1 MPSRNL
7 TIALISL
14 MALWMTITVTAQ
26 DNLLQNPGFNGSGT
40 YVDQRPGGSEY
51 SFAIASGWSGWQTR
65 SPSTESWM
73 NIEPIAFPHTGA
85 SKREGDASQNIG
97 RGDATFTAAVYQTIS
112 GVTDGSTYR
121 FSTWVLQDSDAG
133 SGSQTR
139 VGIGSNVG
147 GNPFGSPITWSPWL
161 TAIDSWQQVT
171 IEATV
176 PAGSITVF
184 IYSTQSAPTAGN
196 QNYYDDAS
204 LILIGGD
211 GAVDVGAGQ
220 TDAEGTVVPPAPPT
234 STPQTFA
241 PFVSVQSNQDDGERI
256 HTVGSGDTLAAIAA
270 AYGVPINEILE
281 LNGLTR
287 EQARFLRIGQQL
299 IISEA
304 DPNAV
309 AAAEA
314 TEDVVDDTTTDD
326 TSADDTTASSSGF
339 ASPTPQV
346 VAQEPTNIPSPTSVP
361 TEEEVVEEAT
371 EVPTEEKTEEPTPD
385 VSATP
390 TEIPA
395 TPTDAPPA
403 PVEQG
408 EDADPLAIDTGV
420 CTLMFD
426 DSNSNNIQ
434 DSDED
439 LLSGGQIT
447 ISASGSE
454 AEQVYITDG
463 SEPFCFEELD
473 PGLYTMTSVAP
484 DGYGLNS
491 SVRSVSIQAGQA
503 FTVSFAAIEGLEI
516 AAAPTLDTV
525 AIADEPI
532 IEETPSDSSN
542 NFRNIAGILVL
553 GLAGVVLVGGVVVGF
568 IVGRR

>member
-1 MPSRNL
+1 MSRRNL
-7 TIALISL
+7 TIALISF
-14 MALWMTITVTAQ
+14 MALWMTITTSAQ
-26 DNLLQNPGFNGSGT
+26 DNLLQNPGFNTAGN
-40 YVDQRPGGSEY
+40 YVDQRPSGSAY
-51 SFAIASGWSGWQTR
+51 AFAIAPGWNGWQTL

-73 NIEPIAFPHTGA
+73 NIEPIAYPHTGG

-112 GVTDGSTYR
+112 GVAEGSTYR
-121 FSTWVLQDSDAG
+121 FTVWALHDSDAG

-147 GNPFGSPITWSPWL
+147 GNPFGSPITWSPWM
-161 TAIDSWQQVT
+161 TSIDSWQQVT
-171 IEATV
+171 VEATV
-176 PAGSITVF
+176 PAGSVTVF
-184 IYSTQSAPTAGN
+184 IYSTQSSPNAGN

-204 LILIGGD
+204 LVLVGGD
-211 GAVDVGAGQ
+211 GAVDVGDGQ

-241 PFVSVQSNQDDGERI
+241 PFVSIQPTQETGEI
-256 HTVGSGDTLAAIAA
+256 VHTVQSGDTLAAISA
-270 AYGVPINEILE
+270 AYGVPTNDILE

-287 EQARFLRIGQQL
+287 DEARFLGIGQQL

-309 AAAEA
+309 AA
-314 TEDVVDDTTTDD
+314 TEDEDTAED
-326 TSADDTTASSSGF
+326 TGSEENEETVTEESSENAGF
-339 ASPTPQV
+339 ASPTPQE
-346 VAQEPTNIPSPTSVP
+346 VAQEATSIPSPTPVP
-361 TEEEVVEEAT
+361 TEEDVEDVEE
-371 EVPTEEKTEEPTPD
+371 EPTKEPTPD
-385 VSATP
+385 VTATP

-408 EDADPLAIDTGV
+408 EDTDPLAIDTGV

-434 DSDED
+434 DANED

-447 ISASGSE
+447 ISADG
-454 AEQVYITDG
+454 AEPQEYITDG
-463 SEPFCFEELD
+463 SEPFCFDELD
-473 PGLYTMTSVAP
+473 PGLYTMTGVAP

-503 FTVSFAAIEGLEI
+503 FTVSFGAIEGLEV
-516 AAAPTLDTV
+516 AAVPTIDT
-525 AIADEPI
+525 ASEIEQPI
-532 IEETPSDSSN
+532 VEETPDASN

-553 GLAGVVLVGGVVVGF
+553 GLAGVVLVGGVGVGF
-568 IVGRR
+568 IVGRN